1 MSHRWTVSPSHALRV
16 GPGFE
21 LSTLDPAATP
31 GWDGGRKSAQKET
44 ARVGEEL
51 SELQEKL
58 WAHGRTGGD
67 RAVLLVLQGLD
78 TAGKGGI
85 VRHVVGM
92 VDPQGV
98 QITSFG
104 RPTEEELAHHYLW
117 RIRRALPRPGRIG
130 VFDRS
135 HYEDVLVVRVDEL
148 VPQEVWEPRYE
159 EINAFEQE
167 IVESGTVLVKV
178 ALVISSV
185 EQRARLRERLQRPD
199 KHWKYNPG
207 DIDVRARWDAYQEAY
222 QAVFDRTS
230 TESAPWYAVPADNK
244 WYARLAVAQLLKEA
258 LEGLRLDWPA
268 ADFDPAAEME
278 RLERS

>member
-1 MSHRWTVSPSHALRV
+1 MSHRWTVSPSRALRV

>member
-58 WAHGRTGGD
+58 WAHGRTGGA
-67 RAVLLVLQGLD
+67 RALLLVLQGLD

>member
-1 MSHRWTVSPSHALRV
+1 MSHRWTVSPSRALRV

-44 ARVGEEL
+44 ARGGEEL

>member
-67 RAVLLVLQGLD
+67 RALLLVLQGLD